1 MSKKFP
7 VVFLPIRLLFLIVMQ
22 CVPGAFVLLAGIV
35 CSNWVQVNM
44 GTSGRTYNN
53 PGGNENYRS
62 VRESN
67 CMLSRLWRIY
77 IYIYI
82 YSSNLTPSWV
92 HTWKPKKQ
100 AFEML
105 Q

>member
-77 IYIYI
+77 IYIY
-82 YSSNLTPSWV
+82 SSNLTPSWV